1 MTKRLI
7 QLELAARHTQG
18 FAREICRFNSMAAQT
33 ARAQHERHYSP
44 LAAAYRRV
52 PKESKQ

>member
-18 FAREICRFNSMAAQT
+18 FAREICRFNSMAAHT